1 MSHTNNLCL
10 NCNES
15 ITKKFCPN
23 CGQKTDTHRIT
34 LKHFIFHDLLHGVW
48 HFEKGILFT
57 LKESIIRPG
66 QASLDYIQGKRIKY
80 YNVFYLSLLLIGFII
95 LLNHLYD
102 NFNVSHTMNIDK
114 SKNDTPNVTAFFNE
128 NIKTILFSI
137 VPLLGINAFIIFKRL
152 KLNLAEHFII
162 GGMCLLGMLQLFALY
177 RFIDF
182 LSEHVD
188 FSFLGLLEVISFF
201 LVPLFPVW
209 TYFNMIKK
217 NYSTLGKIWRLF
229 AFYLLLLIEIIIVLI
244 VIINNLTK
252 GTGNFYINL

>member
-1 MSHTNNLCL
+1 MNHNSHCL

-80 YNVFYLSLLLIGFII
+80 YNVFYLSLLLIGFTI

-102 NFNVSHTMNIDK
+102 HFNVVNTMSIGKD
-114 SKNDTPNVTAFFNE
+114 DTPNVSAFFNE
-128 NIKTILFSI
+128 NIKIILFSI
-137 VPLLGINAFIIFKRL
+137 VPLLGINAFVLFKRL
-152 KLNLAEHFII
+152 KLNLAEHFIM
-162 GGMCLLGMLQLFALY
+162 GGMCLLGMLQLFAVY
-177 RFIDF
+177 RFFNF
-182 LSEHVD
+182 LSERFD
-188 FSFLGLLEVISFF
+188 FHIFGLMEIISFF
-201 LVPLFPVW
+201 LAPLFPIW
-209 TYFNMIKK
+209 SYYNAIQKS
-217 NYSTLGKIWRLF
+217 YSTFGKIWRLI
-229 AFYLLLLIEIIIVLI
+229 AFFLLFLIEIILVLF
-244 VIINNLTK
+244 IIIFTLTK